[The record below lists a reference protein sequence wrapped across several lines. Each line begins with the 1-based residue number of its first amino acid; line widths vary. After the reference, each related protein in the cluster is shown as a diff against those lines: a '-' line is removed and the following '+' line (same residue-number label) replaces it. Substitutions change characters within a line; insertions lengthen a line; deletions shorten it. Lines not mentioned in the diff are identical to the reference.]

1 MAWLSIAAGIIVGM
15 LSWNL
20 YRRFA
25 TDRIAEFN
33 TRRRA
38 TSQFVG
44 RGELVDGNRHLDVAL
59 ALTPSSFIYE
69 NGDMQASLDLDRVEA
84 IEYDTELVTGVAV
97 AGGKVLRLRCHINTF
112 EFVLRNDVVERWSTL
127 LPPRS
132 AAVAV

>member
-1 MAWLSIAAGIIVGM
+1 MAWLSIAAGIIVGA

-25 TDRIAEFN
+25 TDRIAVFN

-38 TSQFVG
+38 SSQLVG

-69 NGDMQASLDLDRVEA
+69 NGDMEASLDLERVEA
-84 IEYDTELVTGVAV
+84 IEYDTELATGLAIE
-97 AGGKVLRLRCHINTF
+97 GGKVLRLRCHSNTF
-112 EFVLRNDVVERWSTL
+112 EFVLRNDIVERWSTM

-132 AAVAV
+132 TAAV